1 MHFLL
6 PGHQL
11 TQIIIP
17 ELEHENREIII
28 LSTIYLADSAGAV
41 YEVSLLDNQCD
52 YSRKLGQDDDGRGE
66 KSVIFRGVNRVG
78 ETLES
83 LKLMR
88 DLKLKTQVL
97 KMGIN
102 ADKSVGNLKSIIEK
116 NRQIMTLLE

>member
-1 MHFLL
+1 MRL
-6 PGHQL
+6 Q
-11 TQIIIP
+11 Q
-17 ELEHENREIII
+17 
-28 LSTIYLADSAGAV
+28 
-41 YEVSLLDNQCD
+41 
-52 YSRKLGQDDDGRGE
+52 GQDDDGRGE

>member
-66 KSVIFRGVNRVG
+66 KSVIFRGINRVG

>member
-66 KSVIFRGVNRVG
+66 KSVIYRGINRVG

>member
-66 KSVIFRGVNRVG
+66 KSIIFRGINRVG

>member
-66 KSVIFRGVNRVG
+66 KSIIFRGVNRVG